1 MAIELWRGFGW
12 LLQVWVIF
20 ILNCGLAVVCLAC
33 SVFHPKDSPHM
44 LKEEAQGVSMNILRA
59 LLQHWGFFLIGR
71 GCLKATNP
79 LMSSLLLD
87 C

>member
-1 MAIELWRGFGW
+1 
-12 LLQVWVIF
+12 
-20 ILNCGLAVVCLAC
+20 
-33 SVFHPKDSPHM
+33 M